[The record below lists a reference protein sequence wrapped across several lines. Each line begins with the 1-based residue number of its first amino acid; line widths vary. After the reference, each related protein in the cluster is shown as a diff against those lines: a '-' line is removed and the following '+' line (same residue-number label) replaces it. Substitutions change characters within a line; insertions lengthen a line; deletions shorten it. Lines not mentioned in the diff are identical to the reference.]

1 MAGRQDPDRKEE
13 AVVGAGQEPQADFD
27 YPDEGEDGLY
37 GWKFHRGPLLLAIIL
52 TVIFYI
58 FVFVWVD

>member
-1 MAGRQDPDRKEE
+1 
-13 AVVGAGQEPQADFD
+13 VGAGQEPQADFD